1 MRPPNT
7 HYTQFKLL
15 YQDGLRRLEEVR
27 LPPEAWEP
35 GPAAERAWEVTGE
48 ALARLNATPF
58 GATLFETRVLTNA
71 FDALND
77 GLWQCVDAAV
87 QAGDLPT
94 SDPAYIWSMERYYEA
109 ERRLRFFGEVGA
121 LYHYFRDLGCYLD
134 TTAERS
140 LRRQY
145 LENSTAL
152 VQQLDDM
159 LGHVGIHLT
168 YEPHVVKQMQNLL
181 HVMKT
186 LNRDLDAPRDAGLTE
201 PNPLQAGDTIIRRQF
216 VRSVCLLSFKLFGCI
231 TPGVLDDFLELKSS
245 TAEALGLE
253 AWSHAVA
260 GHSRN
265 WKVRTYIGQAL
276 KTGKSMATKQNWV
289 TRPVLAYFATHRGVM
304 FAA

>member
-15 YQDGLRRLEEVR
+15 YQDGLRRLDEVR
-27 LPPEAWEP
+27 LPPEAWKP
-35 GPAAERAWEVTGE
+35 GPAAERAREVADE
-48 ALARLNATPF
+48 ALTRLSVTPF
-58 GATLFETRVLTNA
+58 GATFFETRVLTNA
-71 FDALND
+71 FDALDD

-94 SDPAYIWSMERYYEA
+94 SDPAYIWSMERCYEV

-121 LYHYFRDLGCYLD
+121 LYHYFRDLGSYLD
-134 TTAERS
+134 TDAEQS
-140 LRRQY
+140 IRRQY
-145 LENSTAL
+145 LDNSTAL

-168 YEPHVVKQMQNLL
+168 YKPRVVKQMQNLL

-186 LNRDLDAPRDAGLTE
+186 LNRDLDAPKDAGLAG
-201 PNPLQAGDTIIRRQF
+201 PNPLQRGTTIIRRQF

-260 GHSRN
+260 EHSRN

-276 KTGKSMATKQNWV
+276 ETGLSMAARRGWV
-289 TRPVLAYFATHRGVM
+289 TLPALTYFAEHRQVL
-304 FAA
+304 FET